1 MHQSM
6 PPLSALRAF
15 EAAARHLS
23 LTKAAH
29 ELHVTPGALSHQIRG
44 LEEHLGIALFLRRP
58 RAIVLTDA
66 GQRLYPGLQTGFGLI
81 RQAVETVAQ
90 RGDGN
95 KLLIST
101 PPGFTAKWLAPRLW
115 RFLAANPGL
124 DARVSSTPAY
134 VDLAAGDV
142 DVADPQPAGRRGD
155 RARASRRKLA
165 DLIATPVCSPAYAAK
180 IGGLKTPAALRK
192 AALIFDDSL
201 AGSENGYGWAGW
213 LKAAGVDGVDL
224 DRGLHF
230 SSADHALEATV
241 EGAGVQL
248 AYTLL
253 TQDDVRSGRLIAPF
267 DLMLPSRRAMHFVCL
282 KGRETRPHIAAFRQW
297 ITTEIAAMTKA
308 PAPVPAPWA
317 RPQGWRATGRPL
329 TD

>member
-1 MHQSM
+1 MHKSL

-23 LTKAAH
+23 LTKAAL

-44 LEEHLGIALFLRRP
+44 LEEHLGTALFLRRP
-58 RAIVLTDA
+58 RAIILTDA

-124 DARVSSTPAY
+124 DARVSSTPVF

-142 DVADPQPAGRRGD
+142 DVAVRNLPVGAPTDPALLVE
-155 RARASRRKLA
+155 KLA
-165 DLIATPVCSPAYAAK
+165 DLIATPVCSPAYATK

-201 AGSENGYGWAGW
+201 AGSENDYGWAGW
-213 LKAAGVDGVDL
+213 LKAAGVDGVVL
-224 DRGLHF
+224 DHGLHF

-253 TQDDVRSGRLIAPF
+253 THEDVRSGRLIAPF

-282 KGRETRPHIAAFRQW
+282 KGRETRPHIAAFRSW
-297 ITTEIAAMTKA
+297 ITSEIKAMSKA
-308 PAPVPAPWA
+308 PTPK
-317 RPQGWRATGRPL
+317 ATTVRGRKAKEPRV
-329 TD
+329 D